1 MNIIGDVD
9 KVNFKY
15 GGILNCQ
22 ICEILKKITEAH
34 KDHQV
39 VISLRLIYVSTK
51 TTKLLSIHLRVKFA
65 LSSILTQ
72 LSLNSN

>member
-15 GGILNCQ
+15 GGRLNCQ

-39 VISLRLIYVSTK
+39 VKSLIYVSTK
-51 TTKLLSIHLRVKFA
+51 TTKLLSIHLRVKYA

>member
-15 GGILNCQ
+15 GGRLNCQ

-39 VISLRLIYVSTK
+39 VKSLIYVSTK
-51 TTKLLSIHLRVKFA
+51 TAKLLSIHLRVKYA

>member
-15 GGILNCQ
+15 GGRLNCQ

-39 VISLRLIYVSTK
+39 VKSLIYVSTK
-51 TTKLLSIHLRVKFA
+51 TTKLLSIHLRVKYA

-72 LSLNSN
+72 LSLNSS

>member
-15 GGILNCQ
+15 GGRLNCQ

-39 VISLRLIYVSTK
+39 VKSLIYVSTK
-51 TTKLLSIHLRVKFA
+51 TTKLLSIRLRVKYA

>member
-15 GGILNCQ
+15 GGRLNCQ

-39 VISLRLIYVSTK
+39 VKSLIYVSTK
-51 TTKLLSIHLRVKFA
+51 TTILLSIHLRVKYA

>member
-39 VISLRLIYVSTK
+39 VKSLIYVSTK

-65 LSSILTQ
+65 LSSMLTQ

>member
-15 GGILNCQ
+15 GGRLNCQ

-39 VISLRLIYVSTK
+39 AKSLIYVSTK

>member
-15 GGILNCQ
+15 GGRLNCQ

-39 VISLRLIYVSTK
+39 VKSLIYVSTK
-51 TTKLLSIHLRVKFA
+51 TTKLLSIHLRVKYG

>member
-39 VISLRLIYVSTK
+39 VKSLIYVSTK

>member
-15 GGILNCQ
+15 GGRLNCQ
-22 ICEILKKITEAH
+22 ICEILKKITKAH

-39 VISLRLIYVSTK
+39 VKSLIYVSTK
-51 TTKLLSIHLRVKFA
+51 TTKLLSIHLRVKYA

>member
-15 GGILNCQ
+15 GGRLNCQ

-34 KDHQV
+34 QV
-39 VISLRLIYVSTK
+39 VKSLIYVSTK
-51 TTKLLSIHLRVKFA
+51 TTKLLSIHLRVKYA

>member
-39 VISLRLIYVSTK
+39 VKSLIYVSTK
-51 TTKLLSIHLRVKFA
+51 TTKLLSIHLRVKYA

>member
-39 VISLRLIYVSTK
+39 VKILRLIYVSTK
-51 TTKLLSIHLRVKFA
+51 TAKLLSIHLLIKYA